1 MKYDFQKGNRKC
13 NRIGKSLV
21 IQAIK
26 SSFKLMVLQ
35 KKGGDF
41 FFLKKPL
48 EKNCSEP
55 RGRFTRLRELI
66 KRLAKHGQKFPSKV
80 YHNKSSLQRK
90 RILKDRKKI
99 YSPRDEGINSKHQEA
114 ECQTRK
120 RERIAFPDS
129 NGRDFRVQP

>member
-1 MKYDFQKGNRKC
+1 M
-13 NRIGKSLV
+13 

-26 SSFKLMVLQ
+26 TSFKLMVLQ

-41 FFLKKPL
+41 DFFLKTSRKKL
-48 EKNCSEP
+48 F
-55 RGRFTRLRELI
+55 RG
-66 KRLAKHGQKFPSKV
+66 KRQIYKAEIAHQKASKTHGRRFPSKV

-90 RILKDRKKI
+90 RILRDREKKI
-99 YSPRDEGINSKHQEA
+99 YSPRDEGLDSKHRES

-120 RERIAFPDS
+120 REPIAFPDS